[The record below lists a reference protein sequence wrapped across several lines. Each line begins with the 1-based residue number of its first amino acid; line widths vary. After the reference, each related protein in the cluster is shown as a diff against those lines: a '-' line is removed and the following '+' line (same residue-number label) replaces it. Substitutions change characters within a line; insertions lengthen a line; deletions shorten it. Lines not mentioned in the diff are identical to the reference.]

1 MSTNLL
7 KKLLVGIALTSMVSL
22 HLLAQSSY
30 TQSTYDFHHDGIY
43 YIISKNTKTATV
55 TYGADLHNVY
65 YVEYGAHGSIEWEG
79 YICGGGESFPYGGDI
94 VIPETVTINDIIYRV
109 SSIDANA
116 FTTDGDIYC
125 EGGITINSTSPLKS
139 VIIPN
144 SIKSI
149 GRGAFSGCSGLTSV
163 TIPNSVTSIGGS
175 AFSGCSGLKTVIFH
189 CQAIGN
195 WFSNNSSIKDII
207 IGDEVTTIGSSAFRN
222 CFGLISV
229 TIPNSVTSID
239 DSAFSGCSGLTS
251 VTIPNSVA
259 SIGSSAF
266 NGCSSLTSVAIPN
279 SVTSIDDSA
288 FSGCSGLTS
297 VTIPN
302 SVASIGSSAFSS
314 CSGLTS
320 VAIPNSVTSI
330 GSSAYNG
337 CSSLTSVT
345 IPNSVTSIGSSAF
358 NGCSGLTSVTIP
370 NSVTSI
376 GNNAFQD
383 CSKLSSV
390 SIGKGIISVGAKAF
404 ANCPEI
410 KEVYC
415 YAKDVP
421 TINDDTFEDSYY
433 IKWATL
439 YVPES
444 SVELYKAS
452 AWSQFGNIV
461 GVTGGNEGERC
472 EKPVIT
478 LLANGKIRVVSA
490 TEGATCVTNITA
502 SNAEPLSNGEISL
515 NTPLIVYTVTSYAT
529 KEGYDDSEVATATFR
544 YEKTEG
550 DMNGDGMLN
559 ITDVIHLVNMILG
572 Q

>member
-7 KKLLVGIALTSMVSL
+7 KKLLVGIALTSMVYL
-22 HLLAQSSY
+22 NLLAQSSY

-266 NGCSSLTSVAIPN
+266 
-279 SVTSIDDSA
+279 
-288 FSGCSGLTS
+288 
-297 VTIPN
+297 
-302 SVASIGSSAFSS
+302 SS

-320 VAIPNSVTSI
+320 VA
-330 GSSAYNG
+330 
-337 CSSLTSVT
+337 

-383 CSKLSSV
+383 CSKLSSI